1 MDNLEVLL
9 TNDDGID
16 ATGLQVLYNRL
27 TEVANVTTVAP
38 ATDQSAVGRAIS
50 SSVTARDHERGYE
63 IEGTPVDCVVAGLST
78 LVPDAD
84 IVVSGCNCGANLGN
98 HTLGRSGT
106 ISAAVEAAF
115 FGVPAVA
122 VSAYIP
128 SDEFTDAETVSDIE
142 VPAHQYAEA
151 AQATEFLLEQT
162 QESPVFEYADY
173 LNVNAPITDRATGEM
188 VLTRPSH
195 IYRMDA
201 TRDGKT
207 IELED
212 NIWDMM
218 AEGTVPDEDGTDRQ
232 AIMDNTVSVS
242 PLTAPHTTEHHDE
255 LYGIIGNYPHSDE

>member
-1 MDNLEVLL
+1 MDDLDVLL

-16 ATGLQVLYNRL
+16 ATGLQVLYDKLSR
-27 TEVANVTTVAP
+27 VANVTAVAP

-50 SSVTARDHERGYE
+50 HSVTARDHERGYA

-78 LVPDAD
+78 LVPEAD
-84 IVVSGCNCGANLGN
+84 MVISGCNCGANLGS

-106 ISAAVEAAF
+106 ISAAVESAF
-115 FGVPAVA
+115 FGVPAIA

-128 SDEFTDAETVSDIE
+128 AEEFTEESIADIE

-151 AQATEFLLEQT
+151 AQATEFLLKRT
-162 QESPVFEYADY
+162 HTGAVFDHADY

-201 TRDGKT
+201 SRDGET
-207 IELED
+207 IALED
-212 NIWDMM
+212 NIWGMM
-218 AEGTVPDEDGTDRQ
+218 AEGQVPDEDGTDRQ
-232 AIMDNTVSVS
+232 AIMENKISIS

-255 LYGIIGNYPHSDE
+255 LETITEDYPAN